1 MDRISVR
8 GLRVFAHHGVLDS
21 ERLRGQDFLIDVTAH
36 LDTSGA
42 AASDDLALTLDYG
55 ELAAAIGR
63 RVREERWN
71 LIERVAQRVAELV
84 LENPLVERVEVTVR
98 KPDAPV
104 PEQLQEAAVSITRS
118 RRFPFRDG

>member
-42 AASDDLALTLDYG
+42 AAADDLALTLDYG
-55 ELAAAIGR
+55 ELAAAVGR

-104 PEQLQEAAVSITRS
+104 PEPLQEASVSITRS
-118 RRFPFRDG
+118 RRRDS